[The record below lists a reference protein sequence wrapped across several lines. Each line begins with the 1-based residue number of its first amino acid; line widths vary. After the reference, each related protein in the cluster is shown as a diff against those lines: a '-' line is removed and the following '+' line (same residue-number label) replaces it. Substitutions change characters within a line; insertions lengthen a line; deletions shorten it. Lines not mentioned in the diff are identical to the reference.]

1 MSILVKLIK
10 LNLWKNRITS
20 IDSNGFKHLDCLKD
34 LDMGENQLTQIE
46 SNTFQHL
53 IKLKKLELSSNQIK
67 QIDSNGLEEKSG
79 FRGNKFTR

>member
-1 MSILVKLIK
+1 
-10 LNLWKNRITS
+10 
-20 IDSNGFKHLDCLKD
+20 
-34 LDMGENQLTQIE
+34 MGENQLTQIE